1 MKYHEIFVDTATRIL
16 NKNSFV
22 TKMQRASIKIPKN
35 TTSSHAY
42 VRARHTKDP

>member
-1 MKYHEIFVDTATRIL
+1 MKYHEIFLDIETRIL

-22 TKMQRASIKIPKN
+22 TKMQRVSIKIPKILA
-35 TTSSHAY
+35 SSHAY